1 MWENLL
7 CIGNVM
13 CSFAHMLISSAH
25 SLSIILTSS
34 FTIRFFTAE
43 RVQIDLD
50 LVQQEGTFGVIAVKE
65 ENKVAATKE
74 EYEVLT
80 ESVVSVKNYVVSV
93 KCVVS
98 VKKYVVSVKCAVSW
112 NADDNEMPEVKDPS
126 SENCLAPENCS
137 SGSAS
142 DARSYNEE
150 LGRETSLQSDS
161 HSNSLMCDIC
171 GINLP
176 IAHSLGMHL
185 RKHDGE
191 RKFKCDI
198 CGKCFSRSGSHKE
211 HLRRHT
217 GEEPLKCDK
226 CGKYFSNSEVLVS
239 HACTYKGEKAFKC
252 DVCGKCFSYSGNLI
266 AHTRTHNGE
275 KPFKCDYCG
284 KCFSLLRSL
293 DNHVRTHTSEKPR

>member
-1 MWENLL
+1 MDGIKREVEVDPLAAQSCDDADAEEDGDLALRPQTTLEPNYA
-7 CIGNVM
+7 
-13 CSFAHMLISSAH
+13 FAVDHPEPDTFPVVKQESK
-25 SLSIILTSS
+25 
-34 FTIRFFTAE
+34 
-43 RVQIDLD
+43 
-50 LVQQEGTFGVIAVKE
+50 EGTFGVIAVKE

-80 ESVVSVKNYVVSV
+80 ES
-93 KCVVS
+93 
-98 VKKYVVSVKCAVSW
+98 SW
-112 NADDNEMPEVKDPS
+112 NVDENEMPEVKDPS
-126 SENCLAPENCS
+126 SENCLAPENSS